1 MKFETFL
8 NYFCAREKK
17 ARMLKVEVLE
27 VLLTYLNHK
36 KELKQ
41 PC

>member
-8 NYFCAREKK
+8 NYFCEEKK
-17 ARMLKVEVLE
+17 KKKKADLLEAEVLE

-36 KELKQ
+36 KN
-41 PC
+41 

>member
-8 NYFCAREKK
+8 NYFCEEKK
-17 ARMLKVEVLE
+17 KKKADLLEAEVLE

-36 KELKQ
+36 KN
-41 PC
+41 